1 MLHVINLC
9 MILKEL
15 VRKTRS
21 YRRFY
26 QEKQIR
32 TEDLLQLVELARLSA
47 SGSNKQALKFVIVNE
62 EEKCK
67 TVFPSTAWAGF
78 IKEWDG
84 PAEGERPSAYV
95 IILGDKE
102 ISTSFGVDHG
112 IAAQSIMLGATEKGL
127 GGCMI
132 ASLKREKLKKDL
144 ELPGR
149 YEVLLVLALGYPR
162 EKVVIEEVE
171 NDNIKYW
178 RDENDVHHVPK
189 RSLDDLIV

>member
-1 MLHVINLC
+1 MLHVINQYMRLQ
-9 MILKEL
+9 EL
-15 VRKTRS
+15 VRNTRS

-26 QEKQIR
+26 QDKQISR
-32 TEDLLQLVELARLSA
+32 EDLSELVELARLSA
-47 SGSNKQALKFVIVNE
+47 SGSNKQALKFVILNE
-62 EEKCK
+62 KEKCE

-84 PAEGERPSAYV
+84 PAEGERPSAYIV
-95 IILGDKE
+95 ILGDKE
-102 ISTSFGVDHG
+102 ISNSFGVDHG
-112 IAAQSIMLGATEKGL
+112 IAAQSIMLGATEKGF

-144 ELPGR
+144 ELSGH
-149 YEVLLVLALGYPR
+149 YEVLLVLALGYPS

-171 NDNIKYW
+171 NGNIKYW

-189 RSLDDLIV
+189 RRLDDLIL